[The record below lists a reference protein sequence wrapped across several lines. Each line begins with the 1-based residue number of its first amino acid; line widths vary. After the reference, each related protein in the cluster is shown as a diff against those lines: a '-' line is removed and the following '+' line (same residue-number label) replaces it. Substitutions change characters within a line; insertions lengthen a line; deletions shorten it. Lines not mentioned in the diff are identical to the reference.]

1 MKNLILSN
9 DIYIMIDNLL
19 TYHVS
24 SKDRDSGISSDF
36 IIDLN
41 IDQGLKEVL
50 THCVVQSLVVPKSYY
65 NIQENSNLLLYE
77 GNQEINIYVEP
88 GNYTRQELIKTLQ
101 TKFNA
106 QTLNNITYTIS
117 KNTTLYEDGKLK
129 ITCDKPEI
137 TKKLI
142 FSNNELYECMG
153 FNMTEYI
160 FTNEIISPN
169 VQNMNSN
176 NIIYLHSNIVSSNNN
191 DFQTSG
197 NNILCYLNN
206 CGSCQS
212 FSYIEKDFDLIY
224 NMKKLLFNSAMR
236 FYLTSENRELN
247 LNGLDINFTISFF
260 RYTENIQYYRKFS
273 NYIDY
278 KLISN
283 N

>member
-1 MKNLILSN
+1 MKNLNLYKY
-9 DIYIMIDNLL
+9 IYMIDNIL
-19 TYHVS
+19 TFHIS
-24 SKDRDSGISSDF
+24 SRDKDSGDSTDF

-41 IDQGLKEVL
+41 IDQSLKDIL
-50 THCVVQSLVVPKSYY
+50 THCSIQSIIIPKSYY
-65 NIQENSNLLLYE
+65 NVQENSNLLLYE
-77 GNQEINIYVEP
+77 GDQQINIYIEP

-101 TKFNA
+101 TKFNT

-117 KNTTLYEDGKLK
+117 KNTTSYEDGKLK
-129 ITCDKPEI
+129 ISCDKPEI
-137 TKKLI
+137 IKKII
-142 FSNNELYECMG
+142 FNNDELPDCMG
-153 FNMTEYI
+153 FNIKEYI

-176 NIIYLHSNIVSSNNN
+176 NIYLHSNIVSSNNN
-191 DFQTSG
+191 DLETSG

-212 FSYIEKDFDLIY
+212 FSYIQKDFDLIY
-224 NMKKLLFNSAMR
+224 NMKKLLFTSEMR
-236 FYLTSENRELN
+236 FYLTSEKRKLN
-247 LNGLDINFTISFF
+247 LNGLDIYFTISFF
-260 RYTENIQYYRKFS
+260 RYTENIHYYRKIS